1 MTEICTFVPEELPL
15 RLRESGSE
23 LRMHSIS
30 FAGFGSEI
38 PPRRL
43 TNAQVESFTD
53 TTAAWIETNVG
64 IKTRSRI
71 GEDQTLAD
79 LGAAAAQKALATAGV
94 AAADLDF
101 VLCATNSQDDIFP
114 STASK
119 IQDALS
125 ASAAT
130 AMDLQAGCTGW
141 LYGMQMGTALVQSGQ
156 ARRVL
161 VVGVESLIRSLYL
174 YDRNSALFGD
184 AAGATV
190 ITRAPDDA
198 QHFEPIFATHTTPS
212 FALHHPAIHRE
223 ELNRV
228 EDYMAGE
235 DMDAVA
241 RPKAVMDGRA
251 SMKLAL
257 TTVTEMIDRVFERAR
272 ELGLGIQRE
281 DVDVFMPHQTN
292 IHIIK
297 KFCEHLDYPFENVP
311 LILDKYGCVSTAS
324 IPTGL
329 FEHHAAGRIQPGD
342 LVLCAGYGAGW
353 TAGALLFRWEI
364 PAPAG

>member
-1 MTEICTFVPEELPL
+1 MQRV
-15 RLRESGSE
+15 R
-23 LRMHSIS
+23 

-43 TNAQVESFTD
+43 SNAQIESFTD
-53 TTAAWIETNVG
+53 TTAAWIETNAG
-64 IKTRSRI
+64 IRTRSRI
-71 GEDQTLAD
+71 GADQSLAE
-79 LGAAAAQKALATAGV
+79 LGAAAARKALAMAEIPP
-94 AAADLDF
+94 ADIDF
-101 VLCATNSQDDIFP
+101 ILCATNSQDDIFP

-119 IQDALS
+119 IQAALG
-125 ASAAT
+125 ADAAT
-130 AMDLQAGCTGW
+130 SLDVQAGCTGW
-141 LYGMQMGTALVQSGQ
+141 LYGMRMGTALVQSGQ

-161 VVGVESLIRSLYL
+161 VVGVESLLRSLYL

-190 ITRAPDDA
+190 ITVESSGASDSNQSSGAGESVSEAVLPL
-198 QHFEPIFATHTTPS
+198 FVTHTTPS

-228 EDYMAGE
+228 EDYAAGK
-235 DMDAVA
+235 DMGTVP
-241 RPKAVMDGRA
+241 RPLPVMDGRA

-257 TTVTEMIDRVFERAR
+257 TTVEKCLDDLFALAERQA
-272 ELGLGIQRE
+272 GIRRS
-281 DVDVFMPHQTN
+281 DVAVFMPHQTN

-297 KFCEHLDYPFENVP
+297 KFCELLEYPFENVP

-329 FEHHAAGRIQPGD
+329 SEWHAAGRIQPGD

-353 TAGALLFRWEI
+353 TVGATLFRWDVG
-364 PAPAG
+364 AAD

>member
-1 MTEICTFVPEELPL
+1 
-15 RLRESGSE
+15 
-23 LRMHSIS
+23 MHSVL

-43 TNAQVESFTD
+43 TNAEIESFTD

-71 GEDQTLAD
+71 GASQSLSD
-79 LGAAAAQKALATAGV
+79 LGAAAATKALAMAGV
-94 AAADLDF
+94 GAREIDF

-119 IQDALS
+119 IQHQL
-125 ASAAT
+125 AADRAT
-130 AMDLQAGCTGW
+130 SMDLQAGCTGW
-141 LYGMQMGTALVQSGQ
+141 LYGMRMGTALVQSGQ
-156 ARRVL
+156 ARNVL

-184 AAGATV
+184 AAGATI
-190 ITRAPDDA
+190 ITGGRDSTRVRPQTEATPADSTTNQNGFA
-198 QHFEPIFATHTTPS
+198 PIFTTHTTPS

-228 EDYMAGE
+228 EDYAAGKN
-235 DMDAVA
+235 MDLVT

-257 TTVTEMIDRVFERAR
+257 ATVTRAIDEVLELAR
-272 ELGLGIQRE
+272 ERGVNRE
-281 DVDVFMPHQTN
+281 DVKVFVPHQTN
-292 IHIIK
+292 IHVIK
-297 KFCEHLDYPFENVP
+297 KFCDHLGFAFEDVP

-324 IPTGL
+324 IPTAL
-329 FEHHAAGRIQPGD
+329 SEHHAAGRVRPGD

-353 TAGALLFRWEI
+353 TAGALLFRWDI
-364 PAPAG
+364 PTA

>member
-1 MTEICTFVPEELPL
+1 
-15 RLRESGSE
+15 
-23 LRMHSIS
+23 MHPVS

-43 TNAQVESFTD
+43 TNAEVESFTD

-71 GEDQTLAD
+71 GETQTLAD
-79 LGAAAAQKALATAGV
+79 LGAGATNKALKMAGV
-94 AAADLDF
+94 AADEIDF
-101 VLCATNSQDDIFP
+101 ILCATNSQDDIFP

-119 IQDALS
+119 IQKAIG
-125 ASAAT
+125 AAGAT

-141 LYGMQMGTALVQSGQ
+141 LYGMRMGTALVQSGQ

-174 YDRNSALFGD
+174 YDRNSSLFGD
-184 AAGATV
+184 AAGAT
-190 ITRAPDDA
+190 ILTNRETNTETNTTTNTATSA
-198 QHFEPIFATHTTPS
+198 EGEIFTPIFVTHTTPS

-228 EDYMAGE
+228 EDYVAGK
-235 DMDAVA
+235 DMTNVT
-241 RPKAVMDGRA
+241 RPRAVMDGKA

-257 TTVTEMIDRVFERAR
+257 TTVTKAIDDVLEVASRH
-272 ELGLGIQRE
+272 GIGR
-281 DVDVFMPHQTN
+281 DDIDVFMPHQTN
-292 IHIIK
+292 IHVIK
-297 KFCEHLDYPFENVP
+297 KFCQHLNYPFEDVP

-329 FEHHAAGRIQPGD
+329 FEHHAAGRIKPGD

-353 TAGALLFRWEI
+353 TAGAMLFRWQI
-364 PAPAG
+364 PAA

>member
-1 MTEICTFVPEELPL
+1 MYPVL
-15 RLRESGSE
+15 
-23 LRMHSIS
+23 

-38 PPRRL
+38 PPRQL
-43 TNAQVESFTD
+43 TNAEVESFTD
-53 TTAAWIETNVG
+53 SSAAWIEANVG

-71 GEDQTLAD
+71 GATQTLSD
-79 LGAAAAQKALATAGV
+79 LGAAAGAKALTMAGV
-94 AAADLDF
+94 QAAQIDF
-101 VLCATNSQDDIFP
+101 ILCATNSQDDIFP

-119 IQDALS
+119 IQKALG
-125 ASAAT
+125 ADGAT

-141 LYGMQMGTALVQSGQ
+141 LYGMRLGTALVQSGQ

-184 AAGATV
+184 AAGATL
-190 ITRAPDDA
+190 ITTAACENDHQTQDQSRESFA
-198 QHFEPIFATHTTPS
+198 PIFSTHTTPS

-228 EDYMAGE
+228 EDYVAGKN
-235 DMDAVA
+235 MDQVT
-241 RPKAVMDGRA
+241 RPKPVMDGRA

-257 TTVTEMIDRVFERAR
+257 TSVTHAIDDVFAQAQQF
-272 ELGLGIQRE
+272 GIGPKDLQ
-281 DVDVFMPHQTN
+281 VFMPHQTN

-297 KFCEHLDYPFENVP
+297 KFCEYLDYPFEDVP

-329 FEHHAAGRIQPGD
+329 FEHHAAARIRPGD

-353 TAGALLFRWEI
+353 TAGALLFRWDI
-364 PAPAG
+364 AAK